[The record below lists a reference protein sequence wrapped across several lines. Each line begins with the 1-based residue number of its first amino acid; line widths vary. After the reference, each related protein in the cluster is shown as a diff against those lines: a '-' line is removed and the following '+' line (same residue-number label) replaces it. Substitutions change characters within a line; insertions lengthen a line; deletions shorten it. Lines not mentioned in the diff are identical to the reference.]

1 MRKNVTVYGYFFS
14 SHSIVMNRDLT
25 GISKQKDGSFVLKF
39 TLTTTEKGITRTVSF
54 KFYFIKPT
62 LITFVTKKYINI
74 NQMYFIS
81 LWTTRSL
88 QINWQKTNKDS
99 LYIKL
104 FTCVGNGERRYR
116 NRLLGPSVLPSV

>member
-1 MRKNVTVYGYFFS
+1 MPKNVTVYGYLFS

-39 TLTTTEKGITRTVSF
+39 TLTTTEKGITRAVSF

-62 LITFVTKKYINI
+62 LIIFVTKKYTNI

-88 QINWQKTNKDS
+88 HINWQKTNKDS

>member
-1 MRKNVTVYGYFFS
+1 
-14 SHSIVMNRDLT
+14 
-25 GISKQKDGSFVLKF
+25 
-39 TLTTTEKGITRTVSF
+39 
-54 KFYFIKPT
+54 
-62 LITFVTKKYINI
+62 
-74 NQMYFIS
+74 MYFIS

-88 QINWQKTNKDS
+88 HINWQKTNKDS